1 MSPLSEIKYIWQEF
15 GSVESCEDILR
26 ALPDWFGLEKSIVEY
41 VENMQDYPIVKA
53 VKGGEV
59 IGFAS
64 VKKHNTS
71 AAEIYVMGVLRDYH
85 RQGVGRGM
93 LEVAEIRLRAVGITF
108 LQVKTV
114 DESRAS
120 EAYAQTRLFY
130 NQQGFV
136 PLEVFPDLWDK
147 NNPCVQMVKAL

>member
-41 VENMQDYPIVKA
+41 VENMSAYPTVKA
-53 VKGGEV
+53 LKGGEV

-64 VKKHNTS
+64 VKKHNIS
-71 AAEIYVMGVLRDYH
+71 AAEIYVMGVLPDYH

-136 PLEVFPDLWDK
+136 PLEVFPDLWDE